1 MKMTR
6 LMTLAACAGLAAPAL
21 AQDSV
26 SSTGNG
32 DALDAYNTS
41 NQVVKFTAEMTPF
54 NSRLGNTYGIVPL
67 LKPSASL
74 PTSIFA
80 AHIPSGQA
88 MSRSFV
94 SNTLSTGAYADWST
108 AGPGVNA
115 AENSAAGTVN
125 APAGM
130 TSAAVAFSEFGD
142 SANNII
148 AGLVSFDPANPET
161 LYVDRIVAASNQ
173 ATGVDG
179 TDNSQFGMGVI
190 DANLNT
196 TFRADDFGLGGG
208 NQVTGNN
215 IFRVN
220 AELRANG
227 FLNEINGSGG
237 SHAGTTE
244 GLLVGSPTTHSP
256 ASQVEEAMGGPSS
269 FGPNFDGDLAHT
281 DHTIF
286 TNSHL
291 ASTFAGMPTADD
303 QRGTMGYSPIN
314 PLGGV
319 ATAVALGRINGNE
332 TVDLSVFGIDA
343 NGAPQSVAVFQAPT
357 MISDPVDAYVA
368 PFAEFRGYRS
378 QMSFRGPS
386 GTGAVSQDAVTGE
399 VLAAAV
405 FDIACT
411 NCGGLTYG
419 GGTATAPVQ
428 GISVASFDPAD
439 PLNTTSWSLAAWV
452 DGDTGTGKPVLDGSG
467 TQIGE
472 LTAIGVFGV
481 AGPSISGV
489 SMDAAGNIFFV
500 APFFDYGPDG
510 MIGGPDDDF
519 DSALFRAVYDS
530 ATGGYDLELLFQT
543 GYIFTSANTGLDYV
557 ITFLSIADTNST
569 SSGTFFGHNTSY
581 DGYPGL
587 ADPTDPSNHFNLGG
601 LTVSADMTYDS
612 NGDGMFDEA
621 LGDEGYNY
629 IFYVAPLAGDNI
641 TDCNGN
647 GVDDAT
653 DIANGTSDDL
663 NADGIPDEC
672 PGQMTR
678 LCADVNNDGA
688 VTPTDFTAWI
698 NAFNTQNYRGDQ
710 NGDGLVTPTDFT
722 AWIANF
728 NQGAAGPLCLN

>member
-6 LMTLAACAGLAAPAL
+6 LMTLTACAGLAAPAL

-32 DALDAYNTS
+32 DALDAYTTT
-41 NQVVKFTAEMTPF
+41 NQVVKFTAKMTPF
-54 NSRLGNTYGIVPL
+54 TSRLGNTYGIVPL

-74 PTSIFA
+74 PTSLFA
-80 AHIPSGQA
+80 AHLPSGQA
-88 MSRSFV
+88 MSKSIV
-94 SNTLSTGAYADWST
+94 ANTLSTGAYADWST
-108 AGPGVNA
+108 AGPGVHPTD
-115 AENSAAGTVN
+115 NSAPGSVN

-130 TSAAVAFSEFGD
+130 SSVGVAFAEFGD

-148 AGLVSFDPANPET
+148 ASLVSFDPANPET
-161 LYVDRIVAASNQ
+161 LYVDRIIAATNQ
-173 ATGVDG
+173 TTGAVDS
-179 TDNSQFGMGVI
+179 DNSQFGMGVI

-196 TFRADDFGLGGG
+196 TFRADGFGATGG
-208 NQVTGNN
+208 NPVSGNN

-227 FLNEINGSGG
+227 TLNEISAAGG
-237 SHAGTTE
+237 SDATATE
-244 GLLVGSPTTHSP
+244 GLLVANATTHSP
-256 ASQVEEAMGGPSS
+256 PSQVEEAMGGPSS
-269 FGPNFDGDLAHT
+269 FGPNHSSQLVHT
-281 DHTIF
+281 DHTIG
-286 TNSHL
+286 TTAHL
-291 ASTFAGMPTADD
+291 TSTFPGLATATDH
-303 QRGTMGYSPIN
+303 RGTMGYSPIN

-319 ATAVALGRINGNE
+319 ATALTLGRIAPAD

-357 MISDPVDAYVA
+357 MIADPVDPYIA

-386 GTGAVSQDAVTGE
+386 GAGAISQNGVTGE

-405 FDIACT
+405 FDIACN

-419 GGTATAPVQ
+419 GGAQTAPVQ
-428 GISVASFDPAD
+428 GIAVVSFDPAD
-439 PLNTTSWSLAAWV
+439 PANTTSWNLAAWV
-452 DGDTGTGKPVLDGSG
+452 DGDTGVGKPVLDGSG

-489 SMDAAGNIFFV
+489 SMDAAGNIFFF

-510 MIGGPDDDF
+510 VIGGGDDDF
-519 DSALFRAVYDS
+519 DSALFRAIYDS
-530 ATGGYDLELLFQT
+530 TTGGYDLELLLQT
-543 GYIFTSANTGLDYV
+543 GDVFASANTGLDYI
-557 ITFLSIADTNST
+557 ITFLSIADGNST

-587 ADPTDPSNHFNLGG
+587 ADVTDPSNHFNLGG
-601 LTVSADMTYDS
+601 MIISADMTYDS
-612 NGDGMFDEA
+612 NLDGTFDEA
-621 LGDEGYNY
+621 TGDEGYNY
-629 IFYVAPLAGDNI
+629 IFYIAPLAGSNI

-653 DIANGTSDDL
+653 DIANGTSLDL
-663 NADGIPDEC
+663 NADGIPDE
-672 PGQMTR
+672 
-678 LCADVNNDGA
+678 
-688 VTPTDFTAWI
+688 
-698 NAFNTQNYRGDQ
+698 
-710 NGDGLVTPTDFT
+710 
-722 AWIANF
+722 
-728 NQGAAGPLCLN
+728 